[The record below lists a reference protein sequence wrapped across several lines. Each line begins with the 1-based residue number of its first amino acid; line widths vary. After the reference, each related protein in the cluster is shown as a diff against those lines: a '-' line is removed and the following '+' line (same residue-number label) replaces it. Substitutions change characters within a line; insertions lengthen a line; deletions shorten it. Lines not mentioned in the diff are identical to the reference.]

1 MLFKWKLCF
10 GKWSS
15 QWESTAGSDLEQ
27 SHADYNKEIT
37 QIRFDITK
45 SFMQKGIPFPLLLS
59 PECPGPQVA
68 ACPCFEQLIWH
79 WKSTIC
85 KDNINLIKRVGCGK
99 ARIGTILKR
108 QVPCVAREAVQMMTI
123 ELLRKRS
130 VCFQTVVYSLRAIKY
145 SGVNERDHSTVN
157 VFTQGRFNEHIT
169 HCCIYM
175 ASHLGRALGK
185 QRSTFCRW
193 VAPPVD
199 DVCQQALCL

>member
-1 MLFKWKLCF
+1 MIAQCCIGPSKGLIGALLSFNCLTVVLFKWKLCF

-108 QVPCVAREAVQMMTI
+108 QVPCVA
-123 ELLRKRS
+123 
-130 VCFQTVVYSLRAIKY
+130 
-145 SGVNERDHSTVN
+145 
-157 VFTQGRFNEHIT
+157 
-169 HCCIYM
+169 
-175 ASHLGRALGK
+175 
-185 QRSTFCRW
+185 QRSC
-193 VAPPVD
+193 AD
-199 DVCQQALCL
+199 DDDRAFKKTECVFSNCSLLIESH